1 MINFSSYHIIRFTPN
16 NHFHFVFS
24 FDVRPNFVTE
34 FISHDKHTYIIRPP
48 TGSMENTVSKIIRK
62 KCI

>member
-1 MINFSSYHIIRFTPN
+1 MINFDAYHIMHFVQN
-16 NHFHFVFS
+16 NHWYYLAYTY
-24 FDVRPNFVTE
+24 PNFVTE

-48 TGSMENTVSKIIRK
+48 TGSMENAVSKIIRK